1 MARNREKKPAP
12 GEEGAPGWIVTY
24 GDMMSLLLTFF
35 ILLLSFSTISE
46 EAFNQAMGS
55 LQGAL
60 GVLPKNVSLIDMNM
74 RSQHK
79 RREEEMEAA
88 ARKLSEQIQIL
99 GQEKQVKIEYDATGG
114 IKISLPD
121 AILYDAGSATLRPE
135 AAPVL
140 QDVAEVLA
148 QLPDTFIEVKGH
160 TDGRPLSDS
169 IRFRDNYELSYFR
182 ADAVARQLINLGR
195 IPIEQFEIV
204 ACGPGQPQASNNT
217 EEGRRAN
224 RRVEV
229 FVRGLVDKSKIDPL
243 RERTA
248 VPDGSESPAAEAI
261 SPRELTELR

>member
-1 MARNREKKPAP
+1 MGRNRDRKQGP
-12 GEEGAPGWIVTY
+12 GEQGAPGWIVTY

-46 EAFNQAMGS
+46 EDFNKAMSS

-60 GVLPKNVSLIDMNM
+60 GVLPKNVSIIDMNM
-74 RSQHK
+74 SSPHK
-79 RREEEMEAA
+79 RRKELEEA
-88 ARKLSEQIQIL
+88 ARKLAEQIQIL

-217 EEGRRAN
+217 EDGRRAN
-224 RRVEV
+224 RRVEI

-248 VPDGSESPAAEAI
+248 VPGGSESPAAAAI